1 MAVKKGIFIRFNPG
15 EVSRLYLRLI
25 RQRVKTEKE
34 LNIFQTRE
42 KLIELG
48 SLTDTIEAIR
58 YLMVCDDWLQVN

>member
-1 MAVKKGIFIRFNPG
+1 MAVKKDIFIRFHPG
-15 EVSRLYLRLI
+15 EISKLYIWLI

-34 LNIFQTRE
+34 LQGFQTRE

>member
-15 EVSRLYLRLI
+15 EVSKLYIWLI
-25 RQRVKTEKE
+25 HQRVKAEKE
-34 LNIFQTRE
+34 LQVFQTRE
-42 KLIELG
+42 KLMELG